1 MPHLRT
7 QRDKR
12 NVDTVALFQSEGRD
26 DGHGRARLVYFFKS
40 PAWVRIGRT
49 ALDAEARQTLAAQYP
64 DVRFEWDRLK
74 VPSLRPRGSDEGTL

>member
-12 NVDTVALFQSEGRD
+12 NVDTVALYQNEGRD
-26 DGHGRARLVYFFKS
+26 AGGGRNRLLYFFRS

-49 ALDAEARQTLAAQYP
+49 ALDPEARQVLAEQYP
-64 DVRFEWDRLK
+64 DTRFEWERLK